1 MLKSTA
7 ERKRKRGPSRT
18 FGSQLPQR
26 KSYIYGC
33 YGNRRPKSPLFGCA
47 PPLPSPP
54 LISGLMKGS
63 SCVDVVMLVSAPQ
76 TPPQNGPTRWLWTIY
91 GLVLFVI
98 TKEIFRV
105 SISDF
110 ISPFFTIVFAE
121 NCNILYK
128 FGKNS
133 WFASGFF
140 FVCS

>member
-1 MLKSTA
+1 MATG
-7 ERKRKRGPSRT
+7 GPN
-18 FGSQLPQR
+18 LP
-26 KSYIYGC
+26 C
-33 YGNRRPKSPLFGCA
+33 LAA
-47 PPLPSPP
+47 PPPP
-54 LISGLMKGS
+54 VSGLMKGS

-133 WFASGFF
+133 WFVSGFF
-140 FVCS
+140 LCLFLEQAFYLLKYFIPTVPVIRLCFLGSLALA